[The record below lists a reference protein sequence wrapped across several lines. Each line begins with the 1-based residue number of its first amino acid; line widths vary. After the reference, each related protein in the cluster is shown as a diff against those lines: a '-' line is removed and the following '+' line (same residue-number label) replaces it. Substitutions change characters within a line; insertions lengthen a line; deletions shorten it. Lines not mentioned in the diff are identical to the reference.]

1 MKGKTGKVNILT
13 GGRNNGRII
22 KSYLDIQKWAV
33 KNGFEKVKVNFVTSN
48 EKLQQENQELKKQL
62 EIGKEKLQEELS
74 RKTLQFENQ
83 QKEFIEYLEN
93 EKNRLAK
100 ECSHTYEDSLGKL
113 LYVNE
118 DIFNE
123 VNKIL
128 SKYKEIIGG
137 K

>member
-83 QKEFIEYLEN
+83 QKEFIQWLEN
-93 EKNRLAK
+93 QIQKQENYGGYFSRFFQ
-100 ECSHTYEDSLGKL
+100 D
-113 LYVNE
+113 
-118 DIFNE
+118 
-123 VNKIL
+123 IL
-128 SKYKEIIGG
+128 SKYKEIIGEDE
-137 K
+137 